1 MRVGSATSERE
12 LWRRQVFLSAAAV
25 SLVAAG
31 VFMIVRTGI
40 VDDAYITL
48 TYARNLAFHLHWGLT
63 PARTANTATSPLN
76 VLVQGLLTAVLR
88 RPVLAL
94 GVLFVLSNV
103 AVAYALL
110 QVTWTLR
117 LPAWSAL
124 LGCALVLFNPLLDSA
139 VGLEVALSAAV
150 MALLLMAAVEARP
163 GLFGLFAGLL
173 AYTRVD
179 LVIFALVLFLG
190 YRVWLRAWWKILLA
204 AGAVGLP
211 WFAWSSIVL
220 GSAVPDTL
228 LIKATQG
235 AYQPPYAFAT
245 GPLGMYR
252 SFPAMTVLAFVP
264 ALLGIVALSAWAVVW
279 VRSRFRAD
287 QVNEFT
293 PVVLLGLGGMLHY
306 LVYSI
311 LNAPLFHWYYS
322 WSIISLTYLFTLS
335 AGTLVARRDVV
346 RGAPHHAAPAAVSMV
361 TALIAVGQVGYNVQH
376 GIPWTQ
382 AAYNGNAATP
392 TEYAAVGR
400 GIRSLI
406 GGHPLRSPGEVST
419 IDYF

>member
-1 MRVGSATSERE
+1 MYCRTWPWPMPCCGSAGR
-12 LWRRQVFLSAAAV
+12 
-25 SLVAAG
+25 
-31 VFMIVRTGI
+31 
-40 VDDAYITL
+40 
-48 TYARNLAFHLHWGLT
+48 
-63 PARTANTATSPLN
+63 
-76 VLVQGLLTAVLR
+76 
-88 RPVLAL
+88 
-94 GVLFVLSNV
+94 
-103 AVAYALL
+103 
-110 QVTWTLR
+110 LR

-139 VGLEVALSAAV
+139 VGLEITLSAAV

-190 YRVWLRAWWKILLA
+190 YRVLLRAWWKILLA

-211 WFAWSSIVL
+211 WFAWSWIVL

-228 LIKATQG
+228 LIKATHG
-235 AYQPPYAFAT
+235 VNQPPYAFVT
-245 GPLGMYR
+245 SPLGMYR
-252 SFPAMTVLAFVP
+252 SFPAMTVLAFLP

-279 VRSRFRAD
+279 VQSRFRTD

-293 PVVLLGLGGMLHY
+293 PVVLLGLGGMLH
-306 LVYSI
+306 
-311 LNAPLFHWYYS
+311 
-322 WSIISLTYLFTLS
+322 
-335 AGTLVARRDVV
+335 
-346 RGAPHHAAPAAVSMV
+346 APHHAAPAAVSMV

-400 GIRSLI
+400 GIRPLV
-406 GGHPLRSPGEVST
+406 GDHPVRSPGEVGTIAYFCDREVLDELSDRGIMVSLLNQQKQHDGPISRFVLDVNFYFLDKNLKST
-419 IDYF
+419 PVDYTILYSTQKPVNGRYWPATGPSG